1 MPAGTVNGEEK
12 QTMPKRRYSSD
23 QPATYR
29 IHVYGTLDA
38 KWSGRMGDMRI
49 SHPASMSD
57 QTVLTGRL
65 MDQAALFGVLNNLYS
80 LGFYLLLAE
89 HIDAGMPLDAA

>member
-1 MPAGTVNGEEK
+1 
-12 QTMPKRRYSSD
+12 MPKSRFLSD
-23 QPATYR
+23 QPAIYR

-49 SHPASMSD
+49 THPVTMSD
-57 QTVLTGRL
+57 QTVLIGKLT
-65 MDQAALFGVLNNLYS
+65 DQAELFGVLNSLYT

-89 HIDAGMPLDAA
+89 HLDAGSTADAN

>member
-1 MPAGTVNGEEK
+1 
-12 QTMPKRRYSSD
+12 MPKSRYLSD
-23 QPATYR
+23 QPAIYR

-49 SHPASMSD
+49 THPDMPSD
-57 QTVLTGRL
+57 QTVLIGKLT
-65 MDQAALFGVLNNLYS
+65 DQAELFGVLNSLYT

-89 HIDAGMPLDAA
+89 HLDVGSSADAA